1 MSPEQQRKLNNIAG
15 VIAAQVLAIDEDA
28 TMSGEVPYEDS
39 TYEDS
44 ERRQLAAF
52 VGSKAQYYLNK
63 WAPLLRSGT
72 GSAGFN
78 WAAFFLWGLWLA
90 YRKMYKVALIFYAI
104 IIVEAVL
111 EQVVFVGAMGKPET
125 PQALWPVVLL
135 VVSLICGAYGNR
147 WYLSHARAAVS
158 EHSREGLPE
167 DALLEKLSNR
177 GGTSLAASLSIFA
190 LAIVVEYATLI
201 PLEFLLSG
209 D

>member
-1 MSPEQQRKLNNIAG
+1 MS
-15 VIAAQVLAIDEDA
+15 DE
-28 TMSGEVPYEDS
+28 V

-90 YRKMYKVALIFYAI
+90 YRKMYKVTLIFYAI
-104 IIVEAVL
+104 IIVESVF
-111 EQVVFVGAMGKPET
+111 EVVIFVGVMGKPET
-125 PQALWPVVLL
+125 PQALGPVVLL

-158 EHSREGLPE
+158 EHSREGLPG
-167 DALLEKLSNR
+167 DALLETLSKR
-177 GGTSLAASLSIFA
+177 GGTNLAASLGMFA
-190 LAIVVEYATLI
+190 LAIVVQLLATTMTRN
-201 PLEFLLSG
+201 
-209 D
+209 